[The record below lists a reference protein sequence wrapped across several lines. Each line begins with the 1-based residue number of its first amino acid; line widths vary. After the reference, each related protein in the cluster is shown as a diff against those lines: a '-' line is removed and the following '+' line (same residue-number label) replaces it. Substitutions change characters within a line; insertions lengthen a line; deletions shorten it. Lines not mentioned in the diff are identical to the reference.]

1 MTSETN
7 FKPFDGQANLE
18 RKELA
23 KYLNRVGRG
32 VNCRLDVPILVM
44 SDVKW
49 AATVFSEL
57 AKQLTELAFVDD
69 RSEIWRILAARSAM
83 EQGRSK
89 LAHTNQQKTSI
100 KLAAKAREDSE
111 KNRSR

>member
-1 MTSETN
+1 MAA
-7 FKPFDGQANLE
+7 FKPFDGQANIE

-44 SDVKW
+44 SDLKW

-57 AKQLTELAFVDD
+57 AKDLGELAFTDD
-69 RSEIWRILAARSAM
+69 RSEIWRILAARAAM
-83 EQGRSK
+83 EGARNK
-89 LAHTNQQKTSI
+89 LTYTNEQKTSL
-100 KLAAKAREDSE
+100 KLAAKAKEDEE
-111 KNRSR
+111 KRRTT

>member
-1 MTSETN
+1 MEYI
-7 FKPFDGQANLE
+7 KPFDGQANLQ

-57 AKQLTELAFVDD
+57 AKELGQLAFTDD
-69 RSEIWRILAARSAM
+69 RSEIWRILAARAAM
-83 EQGRSK
+83 EGARAK
-89 LAHTNQQKTSI
+89 LAHTNKQKTSI
-100 KLAAKAREDSE
+100 KLAAKAAKDLED
-111 KNRSR
+111 KRSR

>member
-1 MTSETN
+1 MGT
-7 FKPFDGQANLE
+7 FKPFDSQANLD

-44 SDVKW
+44 SDLKW

-57 AKQLTELAFVDD
+57 AKQMGELAFTDD
-69 RSEIWRILAARSAM
+69 RSEIWRILAARAAM
-83 EQGRSK
+83 EGARAK
-89 LAHTNQQKTSI
+89 LAQTNEQKTSL
-100 KLAAKAREDSE
+100 KLAAKAREDRE
-111 KNRSR
+111 KRRTA